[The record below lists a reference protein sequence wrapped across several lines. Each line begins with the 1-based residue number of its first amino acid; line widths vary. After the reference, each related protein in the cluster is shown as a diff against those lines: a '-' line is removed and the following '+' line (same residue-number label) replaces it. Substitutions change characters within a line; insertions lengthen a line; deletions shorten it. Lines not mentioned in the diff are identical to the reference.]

1 PEHRN
6 NPNHSARSSD
16 NIGRRRNPLPTAG
29 PADQYGEN
37 MPELDP
43 HTPVLVGVGQSSER
57 LDDPEYREHSAVE
70 LATNAAHRAI
80 TDSGATGIA
89 TELDTI
95 AGIRQFENSFPDTPA
110 PLGKSDN
117 YPRAVATRLGASPR
131 RAILDVI
138 GGQAPQHLV
147 TEMAATIARG
157 ESDVA

>member
-1 PEHRN
+1 TPHPTASCCGARHDTKLSVYEVPHEPRHSETLREAHRRATRRIDPEHRN

-57 LDDPEYREHSAVE
+57 LDDPEYRGHSAVE

-95 AGIRQFENSFPDTPA
+95 AGIR
-110 PLGKSDN
+110 
-117 YPRAVATRLGASPR
+117 
-131 RAILDVI
+131 
-138 GGQAPQHLV
+138 
-147 TEMAATIARG
+147 
-157 ESDVA
+157 